1 MRIAVRLGAF
11 AAVLAA
17 VFAAA
22 ALAGGA
28 TDAGR
33 HGSGRQAPAHNP
45 EGMSMSSSNQT
56 MDHAGHAGHADALPG
71 GLAVAAD
78 GYRLDST
85 QTVFAPA
92 HTSRFA
98 FRVLGPDGQPVRAFS
113 EEHGALLHLI
123 VVRRDLQGF
132 QHLHPT
138 LAADGTW
145 SAPLT
150 LASAGAYRVFA
161 DFRPQGAVAMTL
173 GTDLFSAGDFQPVAL
188 PAARPSAETDGYQ
201 VALAAGSLRAGQ
213 AGELVFRVAR
223 DGRPVTAL
231 EPYLGARG
239 HLVALRQGD
248 LAYLHVHPLDA
259 HSQAGEIVF
268 HAVVPSPGAYR
279 LFLQF
284 QTAGLVHTVAYTL
297 EVSR

>member
-11 AAVLAA
+11 TALLAA

-22 ALAGGA
+22 ALAGGV
-28 TDAGR
+28 THAGR
-33 HGSGRQAPAHNP
+33 HGSGRRAPAQNP
-45 EGMSMSSSNQT
+45 EGMSMSSTNQT
-56 MDHAGHAGHADALPG
+56 MDHAGHADALPG
-71 GLAVAAD
+71 RLAVAAG
-78 GYRLDST
+78 GYRLDT
-85 QTVFAPA
+85 TDTLLAPGHA
-92 HTSRFA
+92 GRFA

-145 SAPLT
+145 STPLT

-161 DFRPQGAVAMTL
+161 DFQPQGSAAMTL
-173 GTDLFSAGDFQPVAL
+173 GTDLFAPGDFQPVAL
-188 PAARPSAETDGYQ
+188 PAASSSAETDGYQ
-201 VALAAGSLRAGQ
+201 VALAAGSPRAGQ
-213 AGELVFRVAR
+213 ASELVFHVAR
-223 DGRPVTAL
+223 GGRVVTAL

-248 LAYLHVHPLDA
+248 LAYLHVHPMDIHA
-259 HSQAGEIVF
+259 QAGQIVF
-268 HAVVPSPGAYR
+268 HAVFPSPGAYR

-284 QTAGLVHTVAYTL
+284 QTAGQVHTAAYTL
-297 EVSR
+297 KVSR